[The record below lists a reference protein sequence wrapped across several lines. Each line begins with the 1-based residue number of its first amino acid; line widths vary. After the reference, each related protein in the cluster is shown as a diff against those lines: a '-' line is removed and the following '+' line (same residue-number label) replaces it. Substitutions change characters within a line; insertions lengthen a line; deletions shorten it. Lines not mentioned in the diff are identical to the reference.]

1 MMFSKQ
7 NKVGNVLMIMFLL
20 LALGVSNWLVKRTQ
34 ELSRRAA
41 GDNAKVILDPTAVSG
56 KIGDYKTV
64 KVIADTSFNNRK
76 VDFAEVNLCYGPQIE
91 IEDMTKD
98 VKIVDTTAFD
108 KDFVKKSIYDSKE
121 VAGEKCLVLAATNG
135 DKPVAETKSGVL
147 VMASINFKLVKNGET
162 KIVVRAEEKNKVA
175 LYGESKEIEIAT
187 KEGTTVKVGEEIGP
201 DNASILFEARAMSA
215 DKKNLTVSLIVDT
228 KERKPDIVVA
238 TVCSNDVLEVSTDI
252 GVTIPLSSPF
262 TNIIKSDVEKSV
274 AGPDICW
281 NIQVKQQKP
290 SAEIASGK
298 QVVAEITYKVKK
310 PGDYRIYFEKAPSL
324 TAISGVPVGDK
335 YKIDI
340 GEGNYGELKG
350 TIAGDSTPTPTPTP
364 PVVSSGNI
372 LKFNILIRGTREKDE
387 ENVCAFTWNPV
398 KVTVIDANGVEK
410 TVDGTLKK
418 TTEKKE
424 VELPATG
431 FTPIWQV
438 EANLGDFTSNEN
450 LLVLIKIPK
459 HLQAAF
465 GQDKYIGRWVKK
477 VGTIGGLTNNSA
489 TTPVFDFTGFLIQSG
504 EVVSETGYDEGWLN
518 VRDFSAIKDGVIS
531 GSRDSVACPSDV
543 NGDGVMNAV
552 DSSLFLGEL
561 AQKYGEKR

>member
-1 MMFSKQ
+1 MMFSKR
-7 NKVGNVLMIMFLL
+7 NKFGNVLMILFLL
-20 LALGVSNWLVKRTQ
+20 LALWVSNWLVKRTQ

-41 GDNAKVILDPTAVSG
+41 GDNAKVILDPIAVSG
-56 KIGDYKTV
+56 KIGDYKVV
-64 KVIADTSFNNRK
+64 KVIADTSFNDRK
-76 VDFAEVNLCYGPQIE
+76 VDFAEVNLCYGPQVE

-98 VKIVDTTAFD
+98 VKIVDTEAFD
-108 KDFVKKSIYDSKE
+108 KDFVKKSIYDSKD
-121 VAGEKCLVLAATNG
+121 VVGEKCLVISVTNG
-135 DKPVAETKSGVL
+135 DRPIEKTKSGVL
-147 VMASINFKLVKNGET
+147 IVASVNFKLVKNGET
-162 KIVVRAEEKNKVA
+162 KIVVRSEDKNKVA
-175 LYGESKEIEIAT
+175 LYGESKEIEITT
-187 KEGTTVKVGEEIGP
+187 KGSTDVKVGEEIKP
-201 DNASILFEARAMSA
+201 DDASIFFEARAMSA
-215 DKKNLTVSLIVDT
+215 DKKNLTVSLLVDT

-238 TVCSNDVLEVSTDI
+238 TVCSNDVLEVSTEV

-262 TNIIKSDVEKSV
+262 TNIIKSDIEKSV

-290 SAEIASGK
+290 SAEIASGR

-310 PGDYRIYFEKAPSL
+310 PGDYRIYFEKSPIL

-340 GEGNYGELKG
+340 GEGNYGELRG
-350 TIAGDSTPTPTPTP
+350 TIEGEVTPAPT
-364 PVVSSGNI
+364 SGNI

-387 ENVCAFTWNPV
+387 ENICALKWNPV
-398 KVTVIDANGVEK
+398 QVTVIDANGVEK
-410 TVDGTLKK
+410 TVVGTLTK
-418 TTEKKE
+418 TTQKRE

-431 FTPIWQV
+431 FTPVWQV
-438 EANLGDFTSNEN
+438 EANLGDFVSNEN
-450 LLVLIKIPK
+450 LLVLVKLPK

-477 VGTIGGLTNNSA
+477 VGTIGGLTNDSA
-489 TTPVFDFTGFLIQSG
+489 TTPVFDFTGFLIQAG
-504 EVVSETGYDEGWLN
+504 EVVSETGYEEGWLN
-518 VRDFSAIKDGVIS
+518 VRDFSLIKDAVIS
-531 GSRDSVACPSDV
+531 GLRNDDACHADV